1 MNRMHVLSSAADLL
15 AKRDAYIHEAG
26 DGDDEDKN
34 TQKIR

>member
-1 MNRMHVLSSAADLL
+1 MNGMRALSSAADLL
-15 AKRDAYIHEAG
+15 AKRDAYIHEAV